1 MARGYGTILF
11 ANTISICLATGM
23 ATGLGMGLA
32 TAALAQDKNVKVGIL
47 TDMTGFYSDIGGI
60 NSVLA
65 AQMAIDDYG
74 LNNRGWKVELV
85 SADHQNKPDIASAVS
100 RQWFSADH
108 VDIVTDLLNSGV
120 ALAVN
125 AVAAETN
132 AIALVAGAGVSDL
145 TNDQCTP
152 NTVHWT
158 YDTYMLANSLGTAMT
173 RDGGDSW
180 FFIAADYAFGAA
192 LTRDASAAVDA
203 AGGKVLGTVKHPI
216 NSTDFSSFLLQA
228 QASGAK
234 VVGLANAGGDTITAI
249 KQAAEFGISPSQKLA
264 ALLALI
270 PDIHGVGLE
279 TAQGLRLTETF
290 YWDLNDQTREFSA
303 RFMERSHDHSAPSM
317 VQAGIYAG
325 LLHYFKALEALGANP
340 HDGAAVV
347 AKMKELPTDDPLFG
361 KGYIQKNGRKIHPA
375 YLFEVKSPSESTKPW
390 DYYKLIA
397 TIPGEEA
404 FLPLEKSTCKL
415 K

>member
-1 MARGYGTILF
+1 MGQGYGAQFI
-11 ANTISICLATGM
+11 AAAAAASICLATG
-23 ATGLGMGLA
+23 LA
-32 TAALAQDKNVKVGIL
+32 GAAAAQDKNVKIGVL
-47 TDMTGFYSDIGGI
+47 TDMGGFYSDVGGP

-65 AQMAIDDYG
+65 AQMAIEDSG
-74 LNNRGWKVELV
+74 LNERGWKVELV
-85 SADHQNKPDIASAVS
+85 SADHQNKPDIGSAVS
-100 RQWFSADH
+100 RQWFDVDH
-108 VDIVTDLLNSGV
+108 VDVVTDLLNSGV

-125 AVAAETN
+125 ALAAEKN
-132 AIALVAGAGVSDL
+132 AVALITGAGASDL

-152 NTVHWT
+152 NTVHWS

-180 FFIAADYAFGAA
+180 FFVAADYAFGAA
-192 LTRDASAAVDA
+192 LTRDASAAVTA
-203 AGGKVLGTVKHPI
+203 AGGKVAGVVKHPI
-216 NSTDFSSFLLQA
+216 NNTDFSSFLLQA

-234 VVGLANAGGDTITAI
+234 VVGLANAGGDTSTAI
-249 KQAAEFGISPSQKLA
+249 KQAAEFGITPNQKLA

-279 TAQGLRLTETF
+279 TAQGLRLAETF
-290 YWDLNDQTREFSA
+290 YWDLNDDTRAFSA

-325 LLHYFKALEALGANP
+325 LLHYFKALEALGSNP

-361 KGYIQKNGRKIHPA
+361 KGRIEKNGRKIHPS
-375 YLFEVKSPSESTKPW
+375 YLFEVKSPAESTKPW

-397 TIPGEEA
+397 TIPGDEA
-404 FLPLEKSTCKL
+404 FLPVEKSTCKL